1 MRCRDRYTG
10 TGARGRPLRV
20 VEERQVLVT
29 QRSSHARHSH
39 QAAAPPERPDRV
51 ESPVPSLVPRPA
63 PEVIAAVCASCRA
76 VADRPVRLAEAFYEH
91 LFEIAPQLRA
101 MFADDLTE
109 QMQRMSDTLLG
120 AIARLEIFDTAQ
132 LEAALRRLGA
142 DHRTRHGVE
151 AEQYRYVGHALTRAV
166 RDVAGLGY
174 SGALSSSWIAVY
186 QYIAGHMT
194 AGAREAESVMLPR
207 PRESRDRDV

>member
-1 MRCRDRYTG
+1 
-10 TGARGRPLRV
+10 
-20 VEERQVLVT
+20 
-29 QRSSHARHSH
+29 
-39 QAAAPPERPDRV
+39 
-51 ESPVPSLVPRPA
+51 
-63 PEVIAAVCASCRA
+63 

-91 LFEIAPQLRA
+91 LFDIAPQLRA
-101 MFADDLTE
+101 MFPDDLTA

-120 AIARLEIFDTAQ
+120 AIARLETFDTAQ

-166 RDVAGLGY
+166 RDLAGLGY

-186 QYIAGHMT
+186 QYLAGHMT
-194 AGAREAESVMLPR
+194 AGARDAESVALPR
-207 PRESRDRDV
+207 PRQSRDGDVNGG